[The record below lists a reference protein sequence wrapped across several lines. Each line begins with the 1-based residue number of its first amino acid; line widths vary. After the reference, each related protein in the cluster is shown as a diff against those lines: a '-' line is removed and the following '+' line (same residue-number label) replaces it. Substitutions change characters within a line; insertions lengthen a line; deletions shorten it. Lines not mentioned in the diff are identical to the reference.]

1 MAASQLCVSTLTMK
15 PTHKWIKDWNFG
27 IEPSLE
33 KETAEELIRLFQE
46 FWEWANLESKSKT
59 TKQRYS
65 AALHTL
71 GGYLIEETEKGVR
84 ENRGI
89 WDFVKSYID
98 SGDGPLIYHGNE
110 AWQEELDTVCRKL
123 YKFLI
128 ATR

>member
-1 MAASQLCVSTLTMK
+1 MK
-15 PTHKWIKDWNFG
+15 PIQKWIEDWNCG

-89 WDFVKSYID
+89 WDFVKTYVD
-98 SGDGPLIYHGNE
+98 AQDGPLIYHDNE

-123 YKFLI
+123 HKFLI